1 VLISIQAI
9 VMSEYVYFNEP
20 SYENQAGTPEGERA
34 NRAYQNIVK
43 IGNIRHAMIDNI
55 TTPPPEFK
63 EVILISF
70 FLKKDLILK
79 ECNSWIKDADLPAD
93 YTGLV

>member
-1 VLISIQAI
+1 
-9 VMSEYVYFNEP
+9 
-20 SYENQAGTPEGERA
+20 
-34 NRAYQNIVK
+34 
-43 IGNIRHAMIDNI
+43 MIDNI
-55 TTPPPEFK
+55 ITPPPEFK
-63 EVILISF
+63 QVILISF

>member
-1 VLISIQAI
+1 
-9 VMSEYVYFNEP
+9 MSEYVYFNEP
-20 SYENQAGTPEGERA
+20 SYESTAGTPEGERA

-43 IGNIRHAMIDNI
+43 IGNIRHAMINNI
-55 TTPPPEFK
+55 NYPLPEFK

-79 ECNSWIKDADLPAD
+79 EVNSWMDVADLPAD